1 MLGRQSRFYMVRAVI
16 RRAVRDERACA
27 LGVNTSLTKA
37 TLTHS
42 ANSGRLRLR
51 EAAPGFGCLRLV
63 FGRPISL
70 SATPASG
77 KGPDLP
83 FEVGHRCKG
92 AHVVVCDLLPDQGQ
106 RIGRVLIP
114 SLDPF
119 DGIEVFI
126 CHSDRLCGESILPVV
141 PERGGDIALR
151 RDDSKAGTRLKQV
164 AQLRR
169 CPARDKAHTSRVK
182 ESQSGGSL
190 VSPRD
195 ARSQASS
202 SSPIVIVMAVR
213 IRPRT
218 TRHERALKTFRAN
231 Q

>member
-169 CPARDKAHTSRVK
+169 CPARDKAHTPRIE
-182 ESQSGGSL
+182 ESPSGGSL
-190 VSPRD
+190 VSRQSTGCQVPG
-195 ARSQASS
+195 SS
-202 SSPIVIVMAVR
+202 SSPIVIVMADR

-218 TRHERALKTFRAN
+218 TRQKRMFIVCV
-231 Q
+231 

>member
-182 ESQSGGSL
+182 GLIAIDGVAGGGMAAG
-190 VSPRD
+190 VSHG
-195 ARSQASS
+195 Q
-202 SSPIVIVMAVR
+202 VEWMGVF
-213 IRPRT
+213 
-218 TRHERALKTFRAN
+218 H
-231 Q
+231 